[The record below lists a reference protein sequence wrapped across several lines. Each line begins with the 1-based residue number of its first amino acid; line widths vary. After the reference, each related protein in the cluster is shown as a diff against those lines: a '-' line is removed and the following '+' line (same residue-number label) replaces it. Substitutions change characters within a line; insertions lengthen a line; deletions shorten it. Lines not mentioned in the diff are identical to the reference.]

1 MKSLLIASTIIELGA
16 GLGLLCFPALAVT
29 LLTGESIGP
38 PATLIVVRLGGAGLF
53 ALGVACG
60 IPLFDKELRGA
71 RSAVTAMLFYNILAA
86 CVLACGGLAHG
97 LHAPVLWAAA
107 VLHSV
112 MTICCMRQLAIGTEN
127 R

>member
-1 MKSLLIASTIIELGA
+1 MKSLLIASAVIELGA

-29 LLTGESIGP
+29 LLTGESMGP
-38 PATLIVVRLGGAGLF
+38 PATLIVIRLGGAGLF
-53 ALGVACG
+53 ALGVACWTAQ
-60 IPLFDKELRGA
+60 LDKELRAA

-97 LHAPVLWAAA
+97 LHAPVLWAAV
-107 VLHSV
+107 VLHSF
-112 MTICCMRQLAIGTEN
+112 MTICCARQLAIGTQN